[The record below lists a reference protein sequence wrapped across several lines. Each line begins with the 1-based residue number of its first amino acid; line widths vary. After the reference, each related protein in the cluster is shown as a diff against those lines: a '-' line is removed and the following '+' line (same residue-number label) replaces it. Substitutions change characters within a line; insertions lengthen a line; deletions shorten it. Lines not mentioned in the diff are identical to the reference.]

1 MSYCTV
7 KNNEL
12 RIHTE
17 ESITEIQLDPRNII
31 SRSPTHFIVH
41 DDKDLLLCEIL
52 IGLNEIY
59 IRANKNRYQLPL
71 NEHVVE
77 WFSQI

>member
-7 KNNEL
+7 NNNEL
-12 RIHTE
+12 CIHTE
-17 ESITEIQLDPRNII
+17 DSITEIPLDPQNII
-31 SRSPTHFIVH
+31 SRSPKHFIVH
-41 DDKDLLLCEIL
+41 DNKDLLLCEIL

-59 IRANKNRYQLPL
+59 IRSNKRAYQLPL
-71 NEHVVE
+71 NDHVVE

>member
-7 KNNEL
+7 HDNEL
-12 RIHTE
+12 RIHIDD
-17 ESITEIQLDPRNII
+17 SITEIPLDPRNVI
-31 SRSPTHFIVH
+31 SRSPKHFIVH
-41 DDKDLLLCEIL
+41 DNKDLLLCEIL

-59 IRANKNRYQLPL
+59 IHSNKKAYQLPL

-77 WFSQI
+77 WFSHI